1 MAGLVVDRT
10 DGDREAPPSGEEN
23 HRRRLAMNNRTSERP
38 TATTGEAGVSVRWD
52 DSTMRSAYA
61 NVCNVTGT
69 REEIILLFG
78 VNQSWNSAQ
87 RELVVQLLDRVIM
100 SPFAAK
106 RLSILL
112 TRVLR
117 EYESR
122 YGQLQTEVGDQPRP
136 SEQLPT
142 G

>member
-1 MAGLVVDRT
+1 
-10 DGDREAPPSGEEN
+10 
-23 HRRRLAMNNRTSERP
+23 MNNRNPERP
-38 TATTGEAGVSVRWD
+38 AAPTGESGVSVRWD

-69 REEIILLFG
+69 REEIVLLFG

-106 RLSILL
+106 RLNLLL

-122 YGQLQTEVGDQPRP
+122 YGQLQTEAGDHARP
-136 SEQLPT
+136 SEPLPT